1 MLGRTERE
9 SATHAR
15 LAAELGGWDRPE
27 NRDEVTDLLDL
38 GAMTATL
45 ATVSRIGDLSAVVH
59 LGHPAQ
65 PDPDLERS
73 LLAGPTTLCLTSA
86 VAVPPRWTWVGRA
99 PQVDGRVVVDEAG
112 MRDCRH
118 ALRAMGASPHLV
130 PARTPL
136 ADRLAIAGEHGSIVL
151 ERELVPP
158 GYHELPGSA
167 RLRERAPLWYGRVQ
181 SLDSPP
187 AFDAAQ
193 VWFAFGPRDEFR
205 GSLQESLGVIA
216 AAGIDL
222 QHLRSQ
228 QADGGPHVFF
238 AAFRC
243 EAVVLERLLHDFDER
258 GVARRVLA
266 VLPADDAGLG
276 PTAVTPR
283 WSLP

>member
-1 MLGRTERE
+1 M
-9 SATHAR
+9 
-15 LAAELGGWDRPE
+15 
-27 NRDEVTDLLDL
+27 
-38 GAMTATL
+38 
-45 ATVSRIGDLSAVVH
+45 
-59 LGHPAQ
+59 
-65 PDPDLERS
+65 
-73 LLAGPTTLCLTSA
+73 
-86 VAVPPRWTWVGRA
+86 
-99 PQVDGRVVVDEAG
+99 
-112 MRDCRH
+112 
-118 ALRAMGASPHLV
+118 
-130 PARTPL
+130 
-136 ADRLAIAGEHGSIVL
+136 
-151 ERELVPP
+151 
-158 GYHELPGSA
+158 
-167 RLRERAPLWYGRVQ
+167 Q

-266 VLPADDAGLG
+266 VFPDDDAGLG